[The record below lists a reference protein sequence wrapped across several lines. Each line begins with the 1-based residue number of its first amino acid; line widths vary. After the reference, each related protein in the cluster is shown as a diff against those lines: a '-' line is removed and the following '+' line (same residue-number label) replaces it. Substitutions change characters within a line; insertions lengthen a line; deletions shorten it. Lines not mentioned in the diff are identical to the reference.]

1 VTRAL
6 SLGSLWGAVI
16 AAASGTVACNSTSN
30 AQSYTPITGIEIQPS
45 SLLQGLEC
53 GTGPNDV
60 YQYVA
65 VVWDE
70 VDGGPS
76 AQPIASNVFDCFATG
91 LFENLPTADGGSQ
104 QFFLRIFGY
113 SQASLPPDLTCP
125 DGLSVSG
132 GVCPAQDASLAATSK
147 APWVTT
153 CNATQQQG
161 IPVLAVCLPFQAVQP
176 LELDSGAAAD

>member
-1 VTRAL
+1 VTRSL
-6 SLGSLWGAVI
+6 SLGSFWGGVV
-16 AAASGTVACNSTSN
+16 AAALGTVACDSTSN
-30 AQSYTPITGIEIQPS
+30 VQSYTPITGIEIQPS

-53 GTGPNDV
+53 GTGPDDV

-76 AQPIASNVFDCFATG
+76 APPIASNVFDCFATG

-125 DGLSVSG
+125 DGFSVSG
-132 GVCPAQDASLAATSK
+132 GVCPAQDASLAAASK

-161 IPVLAVCLPFQAVQP
+161 IPVLAVCQPFQPVQP
-176 LELDSGAAAD
+176 LELDSGAAGD